1 MGVQTL
7 TRFENR
13 HTAPRSVPCGAHAG
27 GQSVRLPHT
36 LPGDGRS
43 RRFSRPAG
51 RRQTRAS
58 SGLRWRVPDARC
70 LAGGLFPVFSHRA
83 AYFLIVES
91 EFLTR
96 SRFRTFVR
104 SELCEGFLPACGL
117 LFILFTVSFGKKRDV
132 FNFEKIRFS
141 VCSSRFIRLPS
152 LLSNLCPITQIFAL
166 IFLLEVF

>member
-1 MGVQTL
+1 MRCPCRRAERPAPPHPPRRRAVSKVQ
-7 TRFENR
+7 
-13 HTAPRSVPCGAHAG
+13 PAG
-27 GQSVRLPHT
+27 GQAADAGLVGASLARP
-36 LPGDGRS
+36 
-43 RRFSRPAG
+43 RRPVPSSILSCAHPPPA
-51 RRQTRAS
+51 
-58 SGLRWRVPDARC
+58 C